1 MFTRNGARWT
11 EEEDLSFEQAYEFF
25 VNKLALIHKRSIKA
39 IIYRLE
45 NYSNPV
51 KQYGEPITK
60 EIGTMTE

>member
-1 MFTRNGARWT
+1 MFNRNGARWT
-11 EEEDLSFEQAYEFF
+11 EAEDLSFEQSYEFF

-51 KQYGEPITK
+51 KQYSEPITK